1 MHLCYNQKDQ
11 HSGKVIEK
19 HNNKRT
25 SADRMVLQRKK
36 KKKKCSPTSKD
47 LGLQERLHKERISYQ
62 RSFPRGN
69 QPLNEV

>member
-36 KKKKCSPTSKD
+36 KKKKVLTHLQRSRLAGKTPQGKD
-47 LGLQERLHKERISYQ
+47 LLSKILPQGQSTLK
-62 RSFPRGN
+62 
-69 QPLNEV
+69 